1 MMGVVECF
9 VTESS
14 PHIIE
19 PPKPT
24 FWFEIVLLLL
34 LIFIKLIKRDEYKM
48 IISRT
53 IVETLVTDSGSISP
67 KNHLFPKP
75 YEFFK
80 NRVVGAHVD
89 SAH

>member
-1 MMGVVECF
+1 
-9 VTESS
+9 
-14 PHIIE
+14 
-19 PPKPT
+19 
-24 FWFEIVLLLL
+24 
-34 LIFIKLIKRDEYKM
+34 M

-53 IVETLVTDSGSISP
+53 IVETLVTDSDSVFP

-75 YEFFK
+75 YEFFT